1 MQEVS
6 SLDSRY
12 ISNAMDSWG
21 TTREPIKKERM
32 VVAVS
37 TSWSEDQK
45 GSFYDRDFLDGVLE
59 EDVLRITNLW
69 AAGLLEVCERKLA
82 EVIL

>member
-1 MQEVS
+1 MG
-6 SLDSRY
+6 
-12 ISNAMDSWG
+12 SWG
-21 TTREPIKKERM
+21 TTREPVSKEEM

-37 TSWSEDQK
+37 TSWSKDQK
-45 GSFYDRDFLDGVLE
+45 TSLNNRDYLDGVSE

-69 AAGLLEVCERKLA
+69 AAGLLEVCERKLG

>member
-1 MQEVS
+1 MG
-6 SLDSRY
+6 
-12 ISNAMDSWG
+12 SWG
-21 TTREPIKKERM
+21 TTQEPINKEGM

-37 TSWSEDQK
+37 TSWSKDQK
-45 GSFYDRDFLDGVLE
+45 ASSHDRDYLDGVSE

-82 EVIL
+82 EVML